1 MAAALAT
8 TGTSWDPRAPDVRLG
23 RTRQHRRPERCG
35 KCVHVRALRIG
46 WLRFEWQEWGKLR
59 KVRAKEEARK
69 YPESRGARVAT
80 NRGELSSSSSSSS
93 SEPTQPAG
101 TEPDGAQFDRPDPL
115 SGVVDAPQPQEVMR
129 YLLEASDDEL
139 GIPASPVDPSPLE
152 REGEGGER
160 EAEAEA
166 LVHHSYVER
175 EGIDQLDFDEKGLP
189 SGVLER
195 ESLSYDGLWEVDD
208 QTANYYDFLNSQL
221 CYDDLKI
228 EI

>member
-1 MAAALAT
+1 MEETNRKRGRDQVDEEIGEKEEEVVAAKR
-8 TGTSWDPRAPDVRLG
+8 SREEEEQDDEEQG
-23 RTRQHRRPERCG
+23 RTKNGSFDDILSLLESEEDEPSNPYLSSFMTTLQ
-35 KCVHVRALRIG
+35 
-46 WLRFEWQEWGKLR
+46 QEL
-59 KVRAKEEARK
+59 
-69 YPESRGARVAT
+69 S
-80 NRGELSSSSSSSS
+80 SSSSSSSS

-115 SGVVDAPQPQEVMR
+115 SDVVDAPQPQEVMR

-152 REGEGGER
+152 REGGEG
-160 EAEAEA
+160 EAEA
-166 LVHHSYVER
+166 LLHQSYVER

-195 ESLSYDGLWEVDD
+195 ESLSFDGLWEMED
-208 QTANYYDFLNSQL
+208 QRANYYDFLNSQL